1 VHILQFNGRTAE
13 FVDFEVQCVD
23 GAGSFTQNFP
33 VHLAVDGNTA
43 NGIAATHPAAISHK
57 SLAGTMRSNV
67 AINSYGLARAWG
79 YQASNILSNYGS
91 SVTITA
97 GDALRAA
104 AGTGL
109 GYSSTA
115 AALTILNTKYAIA
128 LATTSNTNSTL
139 GALSASGAWVQ
150 TIQRAL

>member
-1 VHILQFNGRTAE
+1 MHISVLNGRTAE
-13 FVDFEVQCVD
+13 FIDIEVQCVD

-43 NGIAATHPAAISHK
+43 NGIGAMQPAAISHK
-57 SLAGTMRSNV
+57 SLAGTMRENV
-67 AINSYGLARAWG
+67 AINSYGLVRSWG
-79 YQASNILSNYGS
+79 YAASNICSNYGS

-97 GDALRAA
+97 GDAMRAA

-128 LATTSNTNSTL
+128 LATTANTNSTN
-139 GALSASGAWVQ
+139 GALSASAAWVQ
-150 TIQRAL
+150 ALIRAL